1 LQNGHHLGQSE
12 MIWVHMVDVI
22 VIFFLLY
29 ITTINPDMVI
39 SYQLFE
45 YSNVELKFYN
55 SLGQEVK
62 TLVNKLNTLGE
73 CSVKWKIILLK

>member
-1 LQNGHHLGQSE
+1 
-12 MIWVHMVDVI
+12 MVDVI